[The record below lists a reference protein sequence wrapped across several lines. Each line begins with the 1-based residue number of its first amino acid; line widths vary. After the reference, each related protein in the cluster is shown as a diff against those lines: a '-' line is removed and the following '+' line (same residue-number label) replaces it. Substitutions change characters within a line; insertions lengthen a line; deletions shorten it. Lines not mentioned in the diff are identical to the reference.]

1 MISAIVAVDE
11 NYGIGYKGDLLFH
24 IKDDL
29 KNFRKITSSSDK
41 ENFVIMGRKTYDSLP
56 TKPLPNRFNIIITRN
71 EKMYLYDILNPSEK
85 IIYTNLDIVKHNL
98 VNGCNLDKHDIFII
112 GGGEIYK
119 ELLPYCEK
127 LYITKV
133 LKSYENVDTYFPNID
148 KMSNWELESSS
159 DIKEEDGIRYQ
170 FCIYKNLN
178 K

>member
-29 KNFRKITSSSDK
+29 KNFKKITSSNDK

-56 TKPLPNRFNIIITRN
+56 TKPLPNRFNIVITRN
-71 EKMYLYDILNPSEK
+71 EKLYWDDILSPSEK
-85 IIYTNLDIVKHNL
+85 FAYINLDIVKHNL
-98 VNGCNLDKHDIFII
+98 VNGYNLDKHDTFII

-133 LKSYENVDTYFPNID
+133 LKSYENVDAYFPNID
-148 KMSNWELESSS
+148 EMSNWELESAS